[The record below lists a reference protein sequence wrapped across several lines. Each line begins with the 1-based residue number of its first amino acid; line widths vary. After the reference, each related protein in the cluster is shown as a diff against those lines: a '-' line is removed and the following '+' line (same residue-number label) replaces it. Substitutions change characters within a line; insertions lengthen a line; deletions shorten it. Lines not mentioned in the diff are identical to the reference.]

1 MAELTRAAEP
11 FRFYTR
17 LHLTELTGLRAA
29 GLVQLVRLLKSV
41 PGGSIYYHTH
51 RFLQQHQYLSP
62 EPPNDFAY
70 WVREILGEQE
80 LGERLA
86 SIDIIEYSTIRS
98 LRERIIETIEGY
110 LVVHPEAKMRFP
122 REGGEFHFRKSVSF
136 ILPTEHVSY
145 DLREFAE
152 IAETHHHRFHLFS
165 YLRGAAQAGKGDE
178 RLLELDRKFFGKQAL
193 GSQHRPARPLRLHH
207 GGFTSHHYRFDRKG
221 DRIAMVTLDDYIPI
235 VGESVVEDLRLIAG
249 HLKGKRI
256 LNVNSTA
263 VGGGVAEILTRM
275 VPLLRELGLDVHWD
289 VIKGG
294 EEFFEVTKKFHNGLH
309 GGRVDIG
316 EKDFEIFME
325 TSRDNL
331 AQMDTSADIVFIH
344 DPQPIV
350 LVQKRRDNKW
360 IWRCHI
366 DLSDPK
372 QKIWRFLKEFV
383 VKYDAAVFSA
393 PAFSRRLPIRQF
405 LIAPSIDPLSDKNRE
420 LPQEAIDGVLAKYG
434 IPRDK
439 PLITQ
444 ISRFDRLKDPVG
456 VIAAYRLVKEHN
468 DCRLLLAGGTA
479 TDDPEGQKVFE
490 EVKEA
495 AQGDPDIH
503 ILVMSQNDL
512 EINALQRAST
522 VILQKSLKEGF
533 GLTVSE
539 GLWKGKTGRRLQR
552 RRDPAADQR

>member
-1 MAELTRAAEP
+1 M
-11 FRFYTR
+11 
-17 LHLTELTGLRAA
+17 
-29 GLVQLVRLLKSV
+29 
-41 PGGSIYYHTH
+41 
-51 RFLQQHQYLSP
+51 
-62 EPPNDFAY
+62 
-70 WVREILGEQE
+70 
-80 LGERLA
+80 
-86 SIDIIEYSTIRS
+86 
-98 LRERIIETIEGY
+98 
-110 LVVHPEAKMRFP
+110 
-122 REGGEFHFRKSVSF
+122 
-136 ILPTEHVSY
+136 
-145 DLREFAE
+145 
-152 IAETHHHRFHLFS
+152 
-165 YLRGAAQAGKGDE
+165 GK
-178 RLLELDRKFFGKQAL
+178 
-193 GSQHRPARPLRLHH
+193 
-207 GGFTSHHYRFDRKG
+207 
-221 DRIAMVTLDDYIPI
+221 IDDYIPI

-275 VPLLRELGLDVHWD
+275 VPLLRELGLDVRWD

-294 EEFFEVTKKFHNGLH
+294 EEFFEVTKKFHNALH

-331 AQMDTSADIVFIH
+331 EQMDTSADIVFIH

-350 LVQKRRDNKW
+350 LVQKRANNKW

-372 QKIWRFLKEFV
+372 QKVWRFLKEFV
-383 VKYDAAVFSA
+383 VQYDAAVFSA

-420 LPQEAIDGVLAKYG
+420 LPQEVIDGVLAKYG
-434 IPRDK
+434 IPKDK

-456 VIAAYRLVKEHN
+456 VIAAYRLVKEHI

-512 EINALQRAST
+512 EINALQWAST

-539 GLWKGKTGRRLQR
+539 ALWKAKPVVASNVGGIPLQIKDKYSGLLCYSPEGAAFALKQLLSSPDYARRIGENGREHIRNNFLITR
-552 RRDPAADQR
+552 HLREYMLLFLSLYHRENIVHL